1 MDENIN
7 DQRQSMRKD
16 LPVVIDATNA
26 ITGEIM
32 GQIANISVEGLMMIT
47 TQAVAEGSISQ
58 MSFSISLPGDA
69 MFDFSIGVE
78 ALWCAEAKVSNSF
91 WVGYQIVDISDR
103 DEQALQ
109 ELLGML

>member
-69 MFDFSIGVE
+69 MFDFSIGSGGAV
-78 ALWCAEAKVSNSF
+78 VRRSQSF
-91 WVGYQIVDISDR
+91 Q
-103 DEQALQ
+103 Q
-109 ELLGML
+109 LLGGLSNRGYFRS